1 MESWIIYPLVVLVLS
16 LLYLVW
22 VSHMVKREQLSAWE
36 KRQELLNLGA
46 LICGKGEAALSADFA
61 QCIFISE
68 NRDLLLILRR
78 SGGNVRKTYIQPYEV
93 VSVST
98 SHNPIE
104 YLRAPS
110 DAEKATLPHKM
121 LTLKIAN
128 KQGGRFSEK
137 YFRFGDAAV
146 ATEWKGKLEALARL
160 SHSGHTT
167 IAHKL

>member
-98 SHNPIE
+98 FHN
-104 YLRAPS
+104 
-110 DAEKATLPHKM
+110 M
-121 LTLKIAN
+121 LTLKIAD

-137 YFRFGDAAV
+137 YFLFGDAAV
-146 ATEWKGKLEALARL
+146 AAEWKGKLEALARL